1 MKNSAPHRDETHAQ
15 VPGRLAGDQAA
26 PQSGRHGRAPRRVA
40 ILATAAF
47 AAALLAG
54 CASHTSPEHVAAIPR
69 PPASA
74 QQLATATHLPAAA
87 PAAAPASP
95 ASPAPTSPA
104 NAPASPSVAAPG
116 YTGPHFDTPQAAM
129 TYLADAYNAG
139 DLTALHHVT
148 EPRAFSRLMSM
159 RSDALNLRLKYC
171 TPNPR
176 GDYTCY
182 FRHDFPASEHKTGHG
197 QAVFIAAP
205 ALNPGWYM
213 YQFQSC
219 D

>member
-1 MKNSAPHRDETHAQ
+1 
-15 VPGRLAGDQAA
+15 VLAAA
-26 PQSGRHGRAPRRVA
+26 AF
-40 ILATAAF
+40 TAA
-47 AAALLAG
+47 LASG
-54 CASHTSPEHVAAIPR
+54 CASQAPSAHVAATPR
-69 PPASA
+69 PPAAA
-74 QQLATATHLPAAA
+74 QQPSSATHLPAGASTAA
-87 PAAAPASP
+87 PAPS
-95 ASPAPTSPA
+95 
-104 NAPASPSVAAPG
+104 ASPSAAAPG

-129 TYLADAYNAG
+129 IYLADAYNAG

-159 RSDALNLRLKYC
+159 RSDAINLRLKYC

-176 GDYTCY
+176 GDFTCY

>member
-1 MKNSAPHRDETHAQ
+1 MKTSAPHREKAQAQ
-15 VPGRLAGDQAA
+15 VPGRLAGDRAA
-26 PQSGRHGRAPRRVA
+26 PYSARQGPALRRLA
-40 ILATAAF
+40 MLAAAAFTAALAT
-47 AAALLAG
+47 G
-54 CASHTSPEHVAAIPR
+54 CASHTPSERVPATPR
-69 PPASA
+69 PPAAS
-74 QQLATATHLPAAA
+74 QQPTAVTHLTAGAPTAA
-87 PAAAPASP
+87 PAPS
-95 ASPAPTSPA
+95 
-104 NAPASPSVAAPG
+104 ASPSTAAPG

-129 TYLADAYNAG
+129 IYLADAYNAG

-159 RSDALNLRLKYC
+159 RSDAFNLRLKYC

-176 GDYTCY
+176 GDFTCY

>member
-1 MKNSAPHRDETHAQ
+1 
-15 VPGRLAGDQAA
+15 
-26 PQSGRHGRAPRRVA
+26 
-40 ILATAAF
+40 
-47 AAALLAG
+47 
-54 CASHTSPEHVAAIPR
+54 
-69 PPASA
+69 
-74 QQLATATHLPAAA
+74 
-87 PAAAPASP
+87 
-95 ASPAPTSPA
+95 
-104 NAPASPSVAAPG
+104 
-116 YTGPHFDTPQAAM
+116 M

-139 DLTALHHVT
+139 DLTALHRVT

-159 RSDALNLRLKYC
+159 RSDALNLKLKDC

>member
-1 MKNSAPHRDETHAQ
+1 MNTSAPHQAHPHAH
-15 VPGRLAGDQAA
+15 VPGQLAGDRAA
-26 PQSGRHGRAPRRVA
+26 PYSRRRGPA
-40 ILATAAF
+40 LRRLTLLAAAVF
-47 AAALLAG
+47 AAALAAG
-54 CASHTSPEHVAAIPR
+54 CAAQAPAAHVAAKPR
-69 PPASA
+69 PPAAAHRPASA
-74 QQLATATHLPAAA
+74 ARPPAAA
-87 PAAAPASP
+87 PAAAPT
-95 ASPAPTSPA
+95 SPAP
-104 NAPASPSVAAPG
+104 PSTTAPG

-129 TYLADAYNAG
+129 TYLANAYNAG

-148 EPRAFSRLMSM
+148 EPRAFSRLLSM

-171 TPNPR
+171 TPNPH
-176 GDYTCY
+176 GDFTCY

>member
-1 MKNSAPHRDETHAQ
+1 MTSGGNIMNTSAPHREKAHAQ
-15 VPGRLAGDQAA
+15 VPGRLARDQAA
-26 PQSGRHGRAPRRVA
+26 PHPRRHGPALRR
-40 ILATAAF
+40 LALLAAAAF
-47 AAALLAG
+47 AAALATG
-54 CASHTSPEHVAAIPR
+54 CASHPPSEHVAATPR
-69 PPASA
+69 PPAAA
-74 QQLATATHLPAAA
+74 QQPAAATHPPAAA
-87 PAAAPASP
+87 PAAAPTSP
-95 ASPAPTSPA
+95 ASPST
-104 NAPASPSVAAPG
+104 AAPG
-116 YTGPHFDTPQAAM
+116 YTRPHFNTPQAAM
-129 TYLADAYNAG
+129 IYLADAYNAG

-148 EPRAFSRLMSM
+148 EPRAFHRLIGM

-176 GDYTCY
+176 GDFTCY

-213 YQFQSC
+213 YQFESC

>member
-1 MKNSAPHRDETHAQ
+1 M
-15 VPGRLAGDQAA
+15 
-26 PQSGRHGRAPRRVA
+26 
-40 ILATAAF
+40 I
-47 AAALLAG
+47 
-54 CASHTSPEHVAAIPR
+54 
-69 PPASA
+69 
-74 QQLATATHLPAAA
+74 
-87 PAAAPASP
+87 
-95 ASPAPTSPA
+95 
-104 NAPASPSVAAPG
+104 
-116 YTGPHFDTPQAAM
+116 
-129 TYLADAYNAG
+129 YLADAYNAG

-159 RSDALNLRLKYC
+159 RSDAINLRLKYC

-176 GDYTCY
+176 GDFTCY

>member
-1 MKNSAPHRDETHAQ
+1 M
-15 VPGRLAGDQAA
+15 V
-26 PQSGRHGRAPRRVA
+26 
-40 ILATAAF
+40 
-47 AAALLAG
+47 
-54 CASHTSPEHVAAIPR
+54 
-69 PPASA
+69 
-74 QQLATATHLPAAA
+74 
-87 PAAAPASP
+87 
-95 ASPAPTSPA
+95 
-104 NAPASPSVAAPG
+104 
-116 YTGPHFDTPQAAM
+116 
-129 TYLADAYNAG
+129 YLANAYNAG

-148 EPRAFSRLMSM
+148 EPRAFNRLMSM

-176 GDYTCY
+176 GDFTCY
-182 FRHDFPASEHKTGHG
+182 FRHDFPVSEHKTGHG

>member
-1 MKNSAPHRDETHAQ
+1 M
-15 VPGRLAGDQAA
+15 LA
-26 PQSGRHGRAPRRVA
+26 
-40 ILATAAF
+40 
-47 AAALLAG
+47 AAALAAALAAG
-54 CASHTSPEHVAAIPR
+54 CASHPPPAQVAATPQSRAAAQR
-69 PPASA
+69 PAATPHPAGAASHLPASA
-74 QQLATATHLPAAA
+74 HPAAPSTPPATA
-87 PAAAPASP
+87 
-95 ASPAPTSPA
+95 
-104 NAPASPSVAAPG
+104 PSG
-116 YTGPHFDTPQAAM
+116 YTGPHFGTPQAAM
-129 TYLADAYNAG
+129 IYLAAAYNRG

-148 EPRAFSRLMSM
+148 EPRAFSRLMTM

-213 YQFQSC
+213 YQFRSC

>member
-1 MKNSAPHRDETHAQ
+1 M
-15 VPGRLAGDQAA
+15 LAA
-26 PQSGRHGRAPRRVA
+26 
-40 ILATAAF
+40 AAF
-47 AAALLAG
+47 AAALAAG
-54 CASHTSPEHVAAIPR
+54 CARHAPAAHLAAQPR
-69 PPASA
+69 PPATGHQPA
-74 QQLATATHLPAAA
+74 AAAGTPAAA
-87 PAAAPASP
+87 PA
-95 ASPAPTSPA
+95 PAPTSS
-104 NAPASPSVAAPG
+104 ASPSASAPG
-116 YTGPHFDTPQAAM
+116 YTGPHFATPQAAM
-129 TYLADAYNAG
+129 NYLADAYNAG

-159 RSDALNLRLKYC
+159 RADAINLRLKYC
-171 TPNPR
+171 APNPR

-182 FRHDFPASEHKTGHG
+182 FRHDFPGSEHKTGHG

>member
-1 MKNSAPHRDETHAQ
+1 M
-15 VPGRLAGDQAA
+15 
-26 PQSGRHGRAPRRVA
+26 
-40 ILATAAF
+40 I
-47 AAALLAG
+47 
-54 CASHTSPEHVAAIPR
+54 
-69 PPASA
+69 
-74 QQLATATHLPAAA
+74 
-87 PAAAPASP
+87 
-95 ASPAPTSPA
+95 
-104 NAPASPSVAAPG
+104 
-116 YTGPHFDTPQAAM
+116 
-129 TYLADAYNAG
+129 YLADAYNAG

-159 RSDALNLRLKYC
+159 RSDAINLRLEYC
-171 TPNPR
+171 APNPR
-176 GDYTCY
+176 GDFTCY

>member
-1 MKNSAPHRDETHAQ
+1 M
-15 VPGRLAGDQAA
+15 LAA
-26 PQSGRHGRAPRRVA
+26 
-40 ILATAAF
+40 AAF
-47 AAALLAG
+47 AAALATG
-54 CASHTSPEHVAAIPR
+54 CASHAPSARVAATPR
-69 PPASA
+69 PPAAA
-74 QQLATATHLPAAA
+74 QQPAAATHPSARA
-87 PAAAPASP
+87 PAAAPASS
-95 ASPAPTSPA
+95 ASPPT
-104 NAPASPSVAAPG
+104 AAPG
-116 YTGPHFDTPQAAM
+116 YTGPHFDSPQAAM
-129 TYLADAYNAG
+129 TYLAAAYNAG

-159 RSDALNLRLKYC
+159 RSDALNLRLRYC

-176 GDYTCY
+176 GDFACY